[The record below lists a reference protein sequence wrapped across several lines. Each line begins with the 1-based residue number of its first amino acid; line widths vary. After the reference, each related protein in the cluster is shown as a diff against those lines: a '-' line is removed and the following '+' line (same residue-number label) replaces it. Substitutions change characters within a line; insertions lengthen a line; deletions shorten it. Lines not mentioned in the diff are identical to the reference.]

1 MARIFVFNILFFLLP
16 FLLYAGYLLA
26 TKGSFRNAEEWQLRT
41 VSWLA
46 LGGAALMVAV
56 LLIFANY
63 DNVTGDT
70 VYRPSQYIDGKIVPG
85 ELIRPGDEADAAQ
98 D

>member
-1 MARIFVFNILFFLLP
+1 MARIFVFNIFFFLLP

-46 LGGAALMVAV
+46 LGGAVLLVAV
-56 LLIFANY
+56 ILIFANY
-63 DNVTGDT
+63 DTVSGDT
-70 VYRPSQYIDGKIVPG
+70 TYRPAQYIDGKIVPG
-85 ELIRPGDEADAAQ
+85 ELIRPGEETSPGQ
-98 D
+98 E